1 MKWIVFSYIIIL
13 VFQYWYIK
21 NYLTDWQKRLPK
33 NKEQDIDY
41 NKQNSDDLINVFSET
56 ISQRVNLL
64 KSIKYDEWLNYNND
78 NCILEYG
85 EGKYEIHVFERVQNN
100 LVDYLNISDSI
111 LKVSSDK
118 ESVGLLYSDLIKE
131 KNYSFLF
138 SMFSLNP
145 NMVNQMYELTKAT
158 GTVGNADY
166 YWLDDISHRAVKKKF
181 IFLNYEK
188 ETSGN
193 NCTTI
198 NDNTTCTPNKV
209 QGVICISYVVSDV
222 ELDYSNKYYD
232 FVEPSFLIS
241 VSIGIFIS
249 SVILYLSTNSE
260 DIVKPLFLLFGSNA
274 YLTYFMSTTEG
285 VTSLPVEQEK
295 VKDINDGILSI
306 SFLVAVNIFIIETL
320 KKVKTKYSLH
330 NESAF
335 LFCLALILLLMA
347 LYKKS
352 NYNKIDNVRAHR
364 IEKQFM
370 YNLSIFINLFILVN
384 YLAYIGKE
392 TKIFKGILPF

>member
-1 MKWIVFSYIIIL
+1 MKWIVLCYIIIL
-13 VFQYWYIK
+13 ALQYYYVK
-21 NYLTDWQKRLPK
+21 NYLTDWQKRLPT
-33 NKEQDIDY
+33 NRDQDIDY
-41 NKQNSDDLINVFSET
+41 NKTNSSELITLFDET
-56 ISQRVNLL
+56 ITQRVNLL
-64 KSIKYDEWLNYNND
+64 KSISYADWLKYNND
-78 NCILEYG
+78 NCILNYG
-85 EGKYEIHVFERVQNN
+85 DGNYEINVFERIQNN
-100 LVDYLNISDSI
+100 LVDYIAISDSI
-111 LKVSSDK
+111 LR
-118 ESVGLLYSDLIKE
+118 VGKDTEYIGMSYSDIIKE

-138 SMFSLNP
+138 SMFSLSP
-145 NMVNQMYELTKAT
+145 NMVNQMYDSSKAT
-158 GTVGNADY
+158 GVVNTADY
-166 YWLDDISHRAVKKKF
+166 YWLDYISHRAVKKKF
-181 IFLNYEK
+181 VFFNYEK
-188 ETSGN
+188 KSENGDETK
-193 NCTTI
+193 I
-198 NDNTTCTPNKV
+198 E
-209 QGVICISYVVSDV
+209 GVICISYVVNDV

-232 FVEPSFLIS
+232 FMESSFLIS
-241 VSIGIFIS
+241 ISVTIFIS
-249 SVILYLSTNSE
+249 SIILYLSTNKQ
-260 DIVKPLFLLFGSNA
+260 DIIKPLILLVGSNA

-285 VTSLPVEQEK
+285 VTSLVTEQEK

-335 LFCLALILLLMA
+335 LFCLALILLLLA

-392 TKIFKGILPF
+392 TKIFKNIFM

>member
-1 MKWIVFSYIIIL
+1 MKWIVLCYVVIL
-13 VFQYWYIK
+13 ALQYYYVK
-21 NYLTDWQKRLPK
+21 NYLTDWQKLLPT
-33 NKEQDIDY
+33 NRDQDIDY
-41 NKQNSDDLINVFSET
+41 NKTNASELITLFDET
-56 ISQRVNLL
+56 ITDRVNLL
-64 KSIKYDEWLNYNND
+64 KSISYTDWLKYNND
-78 NCILEYG
+78 NCIVSFG
-85 EGKYEIHVFERVQNN
+85 DGNYEINVFERVQNN
-100 LVDYLNISDSI
+100 TVDYLTSSDSI
-111 LKVSSDK
+111 LR
-118 ESVGLLYSDLIKE
+118 VGKDTDSIGLSYSDIIKE

-138 SMFSLNP
+138 SMFSLSP
-145 NMVNQMYELTKAT
+145 NMVNQMYELSKSS
-158 GTVGNADY
+158 GGVNAANY

-181 IFLNYEK
+181 VFLDYEK
-188 ETSGN
+188 KNENEDESK
-193 NCTTI
+193 I
-198 NDNTTCTPNKV
+198 V
-209 QGVICISYVVSDV
+209 GVICISYVVNDV

-232 FVEPSFLIS
+232 FMESSFLIS
-241 VSIGIFIS
+241 ISVTIFIS
-249 SVILYLSTNSE
+249 SIILYLSTNKQ
-260 DIVKPLFLLFGSNA
+260 DIVKPLILLVGSNA

-285 VTSLPVEQEK
+285 VTSLVTEQEK

-335 LFCLALILLLMA
+335 LFCLALILLLLA

-384 YLAYIGKE
+384 YLAFIGKE
-392 TKIFKGILPF
+392 TNIFKNIFA

>member
-1 MKWIVFSYIIIL
+1 MKWIVLCYIIIL
-13 VFQYWYIK
+13 ALQYYYIK
-21 NYLTDWQKRLPK
+21 NYLTDWQKRLPT
-33 NKEQDIDY
+33 NRDQDIDY
-41 NKQNSDDLINVFSET
+41 NKKNSSELITLFGET
-56 ISQRVNLL
+56 ITDRVNLL
-64 KSIKYDEWLNYNND
+64 KSISYTDWLKYNND
-78 NCILEYG
+78 NCILKYG
-85 EGKYEIHVFERVQNN
+85 DGNYEINIFERVPNN
-100 LVDYLNISDSI
+100 TVDYLASSDSI
-111 LKVSSDK
+111 FRVGKDT
-118 ESVGLLYSDLIKE
+118 ESIGLSYSDIIKE

-138 SMFSLNP
+138 SMFSLSP
-145 NMVNQMYELTKAT
+145 NMVNQMYELSKSS
-158 GTVGNADY
+158 GGVNAANY

-181 IFLNYEK
+181 VFLDYEK
-188 ETSGN
+188 KSENGDESK
-193 NCTTI
+193 I
-198 NDNTTCTPNKV
+198 E
-209 QGVICISYVVSDV
+209 GVICVSYVVNDI

-232 FVEPSFLIS
+232 FVESSFLIS
-241 VSIGIFIS
+241 ISVTIFIS
-249 SVILYLSTNSE
+249 SIILYLSTNKQ
-260 DIVKPLFLLFGSNA
+260 DIIKPLILLVGSNA

-285 VTSLPVEQEK
+285 VTSLTTEQDK

-335 LFCLALILLLMA
+335 LFCLALILLLLA

-392 TKIFKGILPF
+392 TKIFKNIFM